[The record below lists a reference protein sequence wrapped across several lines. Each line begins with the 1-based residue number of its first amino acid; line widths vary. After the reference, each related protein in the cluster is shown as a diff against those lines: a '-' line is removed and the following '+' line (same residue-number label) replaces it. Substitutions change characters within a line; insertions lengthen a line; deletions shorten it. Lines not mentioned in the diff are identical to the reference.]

1 MYREN
6 ALLVSVDGKN
16 KRKFGNKKPL
26 RVHTHTR
33 LPRVPDINDE
43 KKKKMMYRRRGK
55 TTSSE
60 ASAAHHLRTA
70 DDGGGGGNAQN
81 SRGECEA
88 RRQLVGGWTRRCGT
102 GRRTLRHG
110 RPPFRFARAQRLG
123 EPSRDGTAMRVRA
136 SARDVTRSGRRRP
149 PSATPSHA
157 TLGVRVSPRH
167 MRFSARRP
175 SRSHTTA
182 TAARFTR
189 TLARVCSYYNYLV
202 LLLYYFLPLTTTTT
216 STTPNTT
223 TAPAAVAAA
232 YYYYY

>member
-1 MYREN
+1 
-6 ALLVSVDGKN
+6 
-16 KRKFGNKKPL
+16 
-26 RVHTHTR
+26 
-33 LPRVPDINDE
+33 
-43 KKKKMMYRRRGK
+43 MYRRRGK

-202 LLLYYFLPLTTTTT
+202 YCYYTTSYRSPLLQLLLLLILQLLLPPSPPLTTTTT
-216 STTPNTT
+216 NDDDSFPRARFVITRRRPPPPPPPP
-223 TAPAAVAAA
+223 TAMHSVRV
-232 YYYYY
+232 